1 MRRKIIVADKEPQTA
16 ILNIHQHKKGE
27 RIYVGDIIEV
37 NEKFTPVDRN
47 GLKVDMGWRIL
58 KGFVVSIRG
67 DYYGI
72 RFGEG
77 LSFTNYLDGL
87 LGKPVGYLVHRDQF
101 DVIDDI

>member
-1 MRRKIIVADKEPQTA
+1 MRRKIIVTEKEPQTA
-16 ILNIHQHKKGE
+16 VLNIRQPEKRG
-27 RIYVGDIIEV
+27 RVYIGDIIEV
-37 NEKFTPVDRN
+37 NENFTPVDRN

-101 DVIDDI
+101 DVVEDI